1 MNPKYLLACLLAA
14 ATLNTACKDTDTGTL
29 RRWRDIDA
37 GEKHA
42 RDAETDAADGSDAPV
57 EAFVEQLVGSVE
69 DSDIRVAAVVE
80 DALRGRL
87 FFCGG
92 PSSYETS
99 TKWIS
104 LALAADGGF
113 DFDADGWNV
122 SGKLTSAALSGTVQQ
137 NDQTHRFSALK
148 VAAGTIA
155 GLYDGTSDCGRVGLI
170 VSQADKDA
178 DPQGQGACVGE
189 GHPPRQVSPFLPI
202 AVKDGSIAV
211 KIGDVETSVK
221 EAAPR

>member
-1 MNPKYLLACLLAA
+1 MNPKYLVACLLAA
-14 ATLNTACKDTDTGTL
+14 GLSGACKDTDTGTL
-29 RRWRDIDA
+29 RRWRDVDA

-42 RDAETDAADGSDAPV
+42 RDAEADAAESSDAAT
-57 EAFVEQLVGSVE
+57 EASVLRLVGSVD
-69 DSDIRVAAVVE
+69 DSDIRVAAVIE
-80 DALRGRL
+80 EERGRV

-92 PSSYETS
+92 PSSYESS

-104 LALAADGGF
+104 LSLAADGGF

-137 NDQTHRFSALK
+137 NGENRRFSALK
-148 VAAGTIA
+148 VASGTIA

-170 VSQADKDA
+170 VAQADTDA
-178 DPQGQGACVGE
+178 DPQGQGACVGD

-202 AVKDGSIAV
+202 AVKDGSIEV
-211 KIGDVETSVK
+211 KIGDIETSVK